1 MRHGRG
7 IAGVVA
13 ITLSLLFGGCAGRDF
28 VRPAAD
34 SLTLGTTTEE
44 QIRAR
49 LGSPYREGTLVKNGV
64 TVKTLSYAYAATTGT
79 PMVAGVTPARALGF
93 YFDKGVLVGHEF
105 TSSYRDDHTDY
116 DESKVP
122 QIRQGETTRAAV
134 VALMGPPHAAYL
146 YPLAKAQ
153 GQRAIGYLYSQTAG
167 SPFALRF
174 YQKTLVVSY
183 DANDVVTDVNFVST
197 GQK

>member
-1 MRHGRG
+1 MGV
-7 IAGVVA
+7 AGLIA
-13 ITLSLLFGGCAGRDF
+13 ITLSLLIGGCAGRDF
-28 VRPAAD
+28 ARPAAD
-34 SLTLGTTTEE
+34 SFTLGTTTEE
-44 QIRAR
+44 QIRA
-49 LGSPYREGTLVKNGV
+49 LVKNGV

-116 DESKVP
+116 DESKIP
-122 QIRQGETTRAAV
+122 EIRQGQT
-134 VALMGPPHAAYL
+134 
-146 YPLAKAQ
+146 
-153 GQRAIGYLYSQTAG
+153 IGYLYSQTAG

-183 DANDVVTDVNFVST
+183 DARDVVTDVNFVST